1 MKDDA
6 SARMMVPAGQG
17 CAGHIDSGVSRV
29 VNAATNGT
37 PTQINSALMN
47 LLPSENDLAAVV
59 VREMACVM
67 LHHQKRMTAAKV
79 SRRLL
84 HYFRRKARLIR

>member
-1 MKDDA
+1 MRDDA

-29 VNAATNGT
+29 VNAATDGT

-47 LLPSENDLAAVV
+47 LLPSDNDLAVGYT
-59 VREMACVM
+59 REVACVM
-67 LHHQKRMTAAKV
+67 LHHQARMTEAKV
-79 SRRLL
+79 SCRLL
-84 HYFRRKARLIR
+84 HYFRRKARLM